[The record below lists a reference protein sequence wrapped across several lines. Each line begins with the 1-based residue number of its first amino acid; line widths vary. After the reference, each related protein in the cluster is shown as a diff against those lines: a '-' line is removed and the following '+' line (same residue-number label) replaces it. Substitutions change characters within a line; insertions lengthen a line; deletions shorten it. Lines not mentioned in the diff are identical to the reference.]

1 MGSSCASGTFSGSS
15 CGVDA
20 SYGLIARVTSWC
32 VFGHSA
38 LLPYWAVRP
47 NSTIPSA
54 AVTMTYRHPRYTGCP
69 VPAVLLLLTAP
80 VRSGAETTAMVLTLG
95 YGRGGL
101 RPYTG
106 APSRARPHLGPR
118 PSPATSSRYG
128 V

>member
-69 VPAVLLLLTAP
+69 VPAVLLPLTAP
-80 VRSGAETTAMVLTLG
+80 VRSGAETTAMVLTLEIG
-95 YGRGGL
+95 HVFNSL
-101 RPYTG
+101 SVTEID
-106 APSRARPHLGPR
+106 SKHK
-118 PSPATSSRYG
+118 SPVYWILE
-128 V
+128 